1 VHSMSYAVTL
11 LDFGLRAPITAFS
24 GRGLVAFAGRRS
36 RRKGIITS
44 RQMGSAFTWLR
55 PDDLVFN
62 YWVNNYLMGDK
73 PPAFD
78 ILAWNADGTNL
89 PGALHGQFL
98 DIFRDN
104 LLTRPGQLSVLG
116 TPLHLQHIT
125 VPTFVTGAV
134 ADHLTPWKGCYRT
147 TQLLGGPSAFVLSY
161 SGHIASLVN
170 PPGNPKAHYWTGGT
184 PGEDPG
190 QWLAGAD
197 RQQGSW
203 WGAWA
208 DWATARAGERQPR
221 PESLGSERYPVL
233 CPAPGLYVRDMAS
246 T

>member
-1 VHSMSYAVTL
+1 VTFVVAEPDLHRQAADRL
-11 LDFGLRAPITAFS
+11 LAAARYRAPCAPVRDLIGS
-24 GRGLVAFAGRRS
+24 GD
-36 RRKGIITS
+36 S

-62 YWVNNYLMGDK
+62 YWVNNYLMGEQ

-125 VPTFVTGAV
+125 MPALVTGAV
-134 ADHLTPWKGCYRT
+134 ADHLTPWKGRYQT
-147 TQLLGGPSAFVLSY
+147 TQLLGGPSTFVLSY

-170 PPGNPKAHYWTGGT
+170 LPGNPKAHYWTGGT
-184 PGEDPG
+184 PGADPG

-197 RQQGSW
+197 RRQGSW
-203 WGAWA
+203 WEAWA
-208 DWATARAGERQPR
+208 DWATERAGERQPQ
-221 PESLGSERYPVL
+221 PENPGSERRPVL
-233 CPAPGLYVRDMAS
+233 CPAPGLYVRDMVP